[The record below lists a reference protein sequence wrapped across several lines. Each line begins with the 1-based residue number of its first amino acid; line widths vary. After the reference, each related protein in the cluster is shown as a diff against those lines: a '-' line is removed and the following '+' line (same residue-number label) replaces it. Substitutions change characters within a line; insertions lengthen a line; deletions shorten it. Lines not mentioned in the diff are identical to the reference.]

1 MAALSDSLAKV
12 VGGKTAEVLNKAFGM
27 KTLEDLL
34 RHYPRRYVARGE
46 LSNIAELHEGDET
59 TVLAAV
65 DSVNHRNIKGRHL
78 LEVIITDGT
87 SKLSCTFFNQPW
99 REKSLKPGIQGLFAG
114 KVGEFKGKKQLT
126 HPDYHLIIDGENP
139 DEEAASFAG
148 KFIPVY
154 PSSTKMQTWKL
165 TKCIELAVAA
175 LDEFTD
181 YIPDQL
187 LSELKLPTLRQA
199 LISLHEPKSLEEAE
213 LARKRLTFDEAF
225 LLQLLL
231 AQRRAEFKAQSATPR
246 KITTD
251 GLVAKFE
258 AKLPFK
264 YTDGQIAV
272 NQEIEKDMQSPHP
285 MHRLLQGEVGSGKT
299 VVALRAALSV
309 IESGGQAALLAP
321 TEVLAAQHARTFEK
335 LLGEL
340 ALGGTLLGSNS
351 GTQIALLTGSLSKE
365 SKKEVL
371 GKIKSGEAGIVIGT
385 HALIEDAVEFK
396 DLALVIIDEQH
407 RFGVEQR
414 DELRSKAKLPPHLL
428 VMTATPIPRTVAM
441 TIFGDL
447 DISTLRQ
454 LPSGRSPIATHV
466 VPVLEKPNYLERAWQ
481 RIKEEVAKGHQAY
494 VVAPRISSNED
505 SKIKLT
511 DADRAIAKL
520 LGESFED
527 IDNDPEMASV
537 EDIAPKL
544 ATGPLRG
551 LKVAPLHG
559 RQSSEL
565 KDETME
571 AFANKKIDVL
581 VSTTVIEV
589 GVDVPNAS
597 TMVILDADRFGVSQL
612 HQLRGR
618 VGRGSAPGLCL
629 LVTRAPSES
638 LAMERLNAVASTLDG
653 FELSRIDLDQRREGD
668 VLGRAQSGTR
678 SHLRLLKVLRDEAL
692 IETARQ
698 AAVELIERDFELK
711 NYPGL
716 AQEVNKLK
724 AVEETSFLDKG

>member
-1 MAALSDSLAKV
+1 
-12 VGGKTAEVLNKAFGM
+12 
-27 KTLEDLL
+27 
-34 RHYPRRYVARGE
+34 
-46 LSNIAELHEGDET
+46 
-59 TVLAAV
+59 
-65 DSVNHRNIKGRHL
+65 
-78 LEVIITDGT
+78 
-87 SKLSCTFFNQPW
+87 
-99 REKSLKPGIQGLFAG
+99 
-114 KVGEFKGKKQLT
+114 
-126 HPDYHLIIDGENP
+126 
-139 DEEAASFAG
+139 
-148 KFIPVY
+148 
-154 PSSTKMQTWKL
+154 
-165 TKCIELAVAA
+165 
-175 LDEFTD
+175 
-181 YIPDQL
+181 
-187 LSELKLPTLRQA
+187 
-199 LISLHEPKSLEEAE
+199 
-213 LARKRLTFDEAF
+213 
-225 LLQLLL
+225 
-231 AQRRAEFKAQSATPR
+231 
-246 KITTD
+246 
-251 GLVAKFE
+251 
-258 AKLPFK
+258 
-264 YTDGQIAV
+264 
-272 NQEIEKDMQSPHP
+272 
-285 MHRLLQGEVGSGKT
+285 
-299 VVALRAALSV
+299 
-309 IESGGQAALLAP
+309 
-321 TEVLAAQHARTFEK
+321 
-335 LLGEL
+335 
-340 ALGGTLLGSNS
+340 
-351 GTQIALLTGSLSKE
+351 
-365 SKKEVL
+365 
-371 GKIKSGEAGIVIGT
+371 
-385 HALIEDAVEFK
+385 
-396 DLALVIIDEQH
+396 
-407 RFGVEQR
+407 
-414 DELRSKAKLPPHLL
+414 
-428 VMTATPIPRTVAM
+428 M

-698 AAVELIERDFELK
+698 AAVELTERDFELK

-724 AVEETSFLDKG
+724 AIEETSFLDKG